1 MTRRAGSS
9 TAPETAAEPLPGS
22 HWPRDDHELEARRSR
37 RERIRHA
44 TESLPPGMRDDSS
57 IGTLMFLR
65 TEYDDLCSLGFDATM
80 RVAKYRGHPM
90 LTRSIPI
97 LAHPKLDALEL
108 EPEALESELL
118 KDLGRGIQL
127 RLNRMAKRDQEAA
140 LARSRAIALGHE
152 VDTLIKR
159 MMSPELPAHRRREAH
174 EDLRRISPTRAGEFV
189 ALMEADLSR
198 IEGHERVER
207 LRVQAEQERKWAE
220 GIHEAQAETQRV
232 LELGERTIVEGA

>member
-1 MTRRAGSS
+1 MTTDRAP
-9 TAPETAAEPLPGS
+9 APETSP
-22 HWPRDDHELEARRSR
+22 WPRDDHELEARRSR

-97 LAHPKLDALEL
+97 LAHQKLDALEL
-108 EPEALESELL
+108 EPEALESALL
-118 KDLGRGIQL
+118 ADLGRGIQL
-127 RLNRMAKRDQEAA
+127 RLNRMTRREQETA

-152 VDTLIKR
+152 VDQLIR
-159 MMSPELPAHRRREAH
+159 RIMDPTLPAHRRREAH
-174 EDLRRISPTRAGEFV
+174 GDLHRLSPTRAAEFV
-189 ALMEADLSR
+189 ELMESDLARVETHER
-198 IEGHERVER
+198 IERERVAAAQ
-207 LRVQAEQERKWAE
+207 VAEWQK
-220 GIHEAQAETQRV
+220 GVPEAQAENARI
-232 LELGERTIVEGA
+232 LELGERTIELEGQ

>member
-1 MTRRAGSS
+1 MTRDTPTPAP
-9 TAPETAAEPLPGS
+9 APETSP
-22 HWPRDDHELEARRSR
+22 WPRDDHELEARRSR

-97 LAHPKLDALEL
+97 LAHQKLDALEL
-108 EPEALESELL
+108 EPEALESALL
-118 KDLGRGIQL
+118 ADLGRGIQL
-127 RLNRMAKRDQEAA
+127 RLNRMTRRDQEAA

-174 EDLRRISPTRAGEFV
+174 EDLRRLSPTRAAEF
-189 ALMEADLSR
+189 ADSLETDLGR
-198 IEGHERVER
+198 IEEHDRIERR
-207 LRVQAEQERKWAE
+207 RVIAEQERKWAE
-220 GIHEAQAETQRV
+220 GIPEARAEAER
-232 LELGERTIVEGA
+232 LRELGEKTLELEGA